1 MDAAAAI
8 RIRRADERDIGEI
21 MIIEKMSFTSPW
33 TVDFF
38 RCELYN
44 PVSYF
49 YIIEV
54 RKLLAGYI
62 IVWILKN
69 EAHIANIAIHP
80 DFRKRGYG
88 EYLLRWAI
96 ERFRK
101 KGAATITLE
110 VNEKNN
116 AARNLYDKMGFKIVG
131 KKAKYYENNDDALKL
146 ALFLE

>member
-8 RIRRADERDIGEI
+8 RIRRAEERDIGEI

-44 PVSYF
+44 PVSFF

-62 IVWILKN
+62 IFWILKN
-69 EAHIANIAIHP
+69 EAHIANVAIHP

-88 EYLLRWAI
+88 KYLLRWAI
-96 ERFRK
+96 ERCWV
-101 KGAATITLE
+101 KGVATITLE

-131 KKAKYYENNDDALKL
+131 KKAKYYENNDDALIL
-146 ALFLE
+146 ARFLE

>member
-8 RIRRADERDIGEI
+8 RIRQADERDIGEI

-38 RCELYN
+38 RGELYN
-44 PVSYF
+44 PVGFF

-69 EAHIANIAIHP
+69 EAHIANIAIQM

-96 ERFRK
+96 ERCRG
-101 KGAATITLE
+101 KGVAMMTLE

-116 AARNLYDKMGFKIVG
+116 AARKLYDKMGFKIVG
-131 KKAKYYENNDDALKL
+131 KKAKYYENNENALTL
-146 ALFLE
+146 ARFFK